1 MMLGGQYLEEVST
14 QSGFYVASLSLLNCG
29 VYSVWA
35 AQVTPNLCVAAK
47 IAFWI
52 PSGGTKAAKFKD
64 LKYCWL
70 KGLICRFI

>member
-1 MMLGGQYLEEVST
+1 MMLGGQWLEEVSSE
-14 QSGFYVASLSLLNCG
+14 SGFYVASSSLLNRG
-29 VYSVWA
+29 VDSFGRRSLR
-35 AQVTPNLCVAAK
+35 QICVAAK

-52 PSGGTKAAKFKD
+52 LRGGAKAAKFKD

>member
-1 MMLGGQYLEEVST
+1 MMLGGQWLEEVSS

-29 VYSVWA
+29 VDSFGRRRLR
-35 AQVTPNLCVAAK
+35 QISVAAK

-52 PSGGTKAAKFKD
+52 LSGSAKAAKFKD